1 MTKLAESA
9 VQAVQDKVMLGIT
22 KAEFVKLPPVNQLV
36 DLLPAKVYRFTMQ
49 ETMQGPIYS
58 LEYADMPKQPAKL
71 YGNINL
77 QKDRILRA
85 YQNSEKNLGVLLH
98 GNGGTGKSTLAKLIA
113 FDVVNNFN
121 QPVILVQQDSIKH
134 LEYVLSNLKQPVMF
148 LIDEFEKMF
157 EETEDQ
163 GFLLTLLDGL
173 YNSNHLFV
181 LTANDQDRINRYF
194 FNRPSRIRYN
204 FYYGALGYDVY
215 SEIINQ
221 HFDQDFASQLI
232 GKLATIN
239 NLSFDIIQEIIN
251 EAKAFPDLSVTELF
265 DGFNLDRLDLDL
277 GFSQFKVMLK
287 SDSGNFDLNL
297 TDFVDSVLAKLP
309 YKLPK
314 FTVSGNLNRDLT
326 LEGIYSGNF
335 DDGENPFRIRFSFE
349 SDGNSRWIRATK
361 VKVGKIDHK
370 EVYLEMDTN
379 LSYHLFG
386 LIADTLHETLDYSKY
401 GEDYEYDDMY
411 GELLKAFDSLEMNID
426 EVMLV
431 IERPQVF

>member
-1 MTKLAESA
+1 MTEPTAPTA
-9 VQAVQDKVMLGIT
+9 PQDKVMLGIT

-36 DLLPAKVYRFTMQ
+36 DLLPAKVYRFTVK

-77 QKDRILRA
+77 QKDRILRS
-85 YQNSEKNLGVLLH
+85 YKTQDKNLGVLLH

-163 GFLLTLLDGL
+163 GYLLTLLDGL
-173 YNSNHLFV
+173 YNHNHLFV

-221 HFDQDFASQLI
+221 HFEPVFAAQLT

-265 DGFNLDRLDLDL
+265 EGFNLDRLDLDL
-277 GFSQFKVMLK
+277 GYSDFKVMLK
-287 SDSGNFDLNL
+287 NPETGKFDL
-297 TDFVDSVLAKLP
+297 SLADYIISALGMLP

-314 FTVSGNLNRDLT
+314 ATVGGNLSHKLT
-326 LEGIYSGNF
+326 LEGIYN
-335 DDGENPFRIRFSFE
+335 GEFNERAEPFRVTLALGSE
-349 SDGNSRWIRATK
+349 SNNHWFYASRTR
-361 VKVGKIDHK
+361 VEQIDHK
-370 EVYLEMDTN
+370 EVHLLVDTD
-379 LSYHLFG
+379 LSSSLRG
-386 LIADTLHETLDYSKY
+386 LIANVLHDVVDYEPF
-401 GEDYEYDDMY
+401 GEDYDYNDMY
-411 GELLKAFDSLEMNID
+411 QEVEKVVNQDIN

-431 IERPQVF
+431 IERPQTF

>member
-1 MTKLAESA
+1 MNTLTQEP
-9 VQAVQDKVMLGIT
+9 QDKVMLGIT
-22 KAEFVKLPPVNQLV
+22 KAEFVKLPPVDQLV
-36 DLLPAKVYRFTMQ
+36 DLLPARVYRFVAQ
-49 ETMQGPIYS
+49 ETMAGMVYF

-85 YQNSEKNLGVLLH
+85 YKTSEKNLGVLLH

-134 LEYVLSNLKQPVMF
+134 LEYMLSNLKQPVMF

-163 GFLLTLLDGL
+163 GYLLTLLDGL
-173 YNSNHLFV
+173 YNNNHLFV

-204 FYYGALGYDVY
+204 FYYGALGYEVY

-221 HFDQDFASQLI
+221 HFEPDFAAQLT

-265 DGFNLDRLDLDL
+265 EGFNLDRLDLDL

-287 SDSGNFDLNL
+287 SDGGDSGNFDLSL
-297 TDFVDSVLAKLP
+297 TDYVDSVLAKLP

-326 LEGIYSGNF
+326 LEGIYNGDFN
-335 DDGENPFRIRFSFE
+335 DGETPFRIRFSFE
-349 SDGNSRWIRATK
+349 SDGSSRWIRATK

-370 EVYLEMDTN
+370 EICLEMDTN

-386 LIADTLHETLDYSKY
+386 SIVETLHETLDYSKY
-401 GEDYEYDDMY
+401 GEDYEYDDMCE
-411 GELLKAFDSLEMNID
+411 ELRKAFDSLKVNTD
-426 EVMLV
+426 EVLLV
-431 IERPQVF
+431 IERPQTF

>member
-1 MTKLAESA
+1 MTTIN
-9 VQAVQDKVMLGIT
+9 QAAQEPQDKVMLGIT

-36 DLLPAKVYRFTMQ
+36 DLLPAKVYRFTVK

-77 QKDRILRA
+77 QKDRILRS
-85 YQNSEKNLGVLLH
+85 YKTQDKNLGVLLH

-163 GFLLTLLDGL
+163 GYLLTLLDGL
-173 YNSNHLFV
+173 YNNNHLFV

-215 SEIINQ
+215 SEIVNQ
-221 HFDQDFASQLI
+221 HFEPDFAAQLT

-265 DGFNLDRLDLDL
+265 EGFNLDRLDLDL
-277 GFSQFKVMLK
+277 GYADFQVMLK

-297 TDFVDSVLAKLP
+297 TDYIISALGMLP

-314 FTVSGNLNRDLT
+314 ATVGGNLSRKLT
-326 LEGIYSGNF
+326 LEGIYN
-335 DDGENPFRIRFSFE
+335 GEFNERAEPFRLTLALGSE
-349 SDGNSRWIRATK
+349 SNNHWIYASRTR
-361 VKVGKIDHK
+361 VEKIDHK
-370 EVYLEMDTN
+370 EVHLLVDTD
-379 LSYHLFG
+379 LASSLRG
-386 LIADTLHETLDYSKY
+386 LIANALHDVVDYEPF
-401 GEDYEYDDMY
+401 GEDYDYNDMY
-411 GELLKAFDSLEMNID
+411 QEVEKVVNQDIN

-431 IERPQVF
+431 IERPQTF

>member
-1 MTKLAESA
+1 MTTIN
-9 VQAVQDKVMLGIT
+9 QAAQVPQDKVMLGIT

-36 DLLPAKVYRFTMQ
+36 DLLPAKVYRFTVQ

-77 QKDRILRA
+77 QKDRILRSYKA
-85 YQNSEKNLGVLLH
+85 QDKNLGVLLH

-113 FDVVNNFN
+113 FDVVNEFN

-173 YNSNHLFV
+173 YNNNHLFV

-221 HFDQDFASQLI
+221 HFEPDFAAQLT

-265 DGFNLDRLDLDL
+265 EGFNLDRLDLDL

-314 FTVSGNLNRDLT
+314 STVSGNLNRDLT
-326 LEGIYSGNF
+326 LEGIYDGEF
-335 DDGENPFRIRFSFE
+335 DDGENPFRIRFAFE
-349 SDGNSRWIRATK
+349 SDGNSRWIRSTK
-361 VKVGKIDHK
+361 VKVSKIDHK
-370 EVYLEMDTN
+370 VICLEMDTN

-386 LIADTLHETLDYSKY
+386 SIADTLHETLDYSKY

-411 GELLKAFDSLEMNID
+411 AELRKAFDSLKMNID
-426 EVMLV
+426 EILLV
-431 IERPQVF
+431 IERPQTF

>member
-1 MTKLAESA
+1 
-9 VQAVQDKVMLGIT
+9 MLGIT

-36 DLLPAKVYRFTMQ
+36 DLLPAKVYRFTVQ

-173 YNSNHLFV
+173 YNNNHLFV
-181 LTANDQDRINRYF
+181 LTANDQERINQYF

-251 EAKAFPDLSVTELF
+251 EARAFPDLSVTELF
-265 DGFNLDRLDLDL
+265 EGFNLDRLDLDL
-277 GFSQFKVMLK
+277 GYADFKVMLK
-287 SDSGNFDLNL
+287 NPETGKFDLC
-297 TDFVDSVLAKLP
+297 LADYITPALGKLP
-309 YKLPK
+309 YKLPNA
-314 FTVSGNLNRDLT
+314 TITGVLNRKMT
-326 LEGIYSGNF
+326 LDGIYK
-335 DDGENPFRIRFSFE
+335 GEFNERTEPFRVTLATGSE
-349 SDGNSRWIRATK
+349 NSSHWVSASITK
-361 VKVGKIDHK
+361 VDKIDHK
-370 EVYLEMDTN
+370 EVHILVNSDLATALRN
-379 LSYHLFG
+379 
-386 LIADTLHETLDYSKY
+386 LIANLVHNVIDYEQY
-401 GEDYEYDDMY
+401 GEDYDYNDMY
-411 GELLKAFDSLEMNID
+411 REVEKVVDLESG

>member
-1 MTKLAESA
+1 MTTIN
-9 VQAVQDKVMLGIT
+9 QAAQVPQDKVMLGIT

-36 DLLPAKVYRFTMQ
+36 DLLPARVYRFTVQ

-77 QKDRILRA
+77 QKDRILRSYKA
-85 YQNSEKNLGVLLH
+85 QDKNLGVLLH

-163 GFLLTLLDGL
+163 GYLLTLLDGL
-173 YNSNHLFV
+173 YNNNHLFV

-215 SEIINQ
+215 SEIVNQ
-221 HFDQDFASQLI
+221 HFEPDFAAQLT

-265 DGFNLDRLDLDL
+265 EGFNLDRLDLDL

-314 FTVSGNLNRDLT
+314 STVSGNLNRDLT
-326 LEGIYSGNF
+326 LEGIYDGEF
-335 DDGENPFRIRFSFE
+335 DDGENPFRIRFAFE
-349 SDGNSRWIRATK
+349 SDGNSRWIRSTK

-370 EVYLEMDTN
+370 EICLEMDTN

-386 LIADTLHETLDYSKY
+386 SIADTLHETLDYSKY

-411 GELLKAFDSLEMNID
+411 AELRKAFDSLKMNTD
-426 EVMLV
+426 EILLV
-431 IERPQVF
+431 IERPQTF

>member
-1 MTKLAESA
+1 MNTILEP
-9 VQAVQDKVMLGIT
+9 QDKVMLDIT
-22 KAEFVKLPPVNQLV
+22 KAEFVKLPPVDQLV
-36 DLLPAKVYRFTMQ
+36 DLLPARVYRFVAQ
-49 ETMQGPIYS
+49 ETMQGMVYF

-77 QKDRILRA
+77 QKDRILRS
-85 YQNSEKNLGVLLH
+85 YKQQDKNLGVLLH

-113 FDVVNNFN
+113 FDVVNELN

-134 LEYVLSNLKQPVMF
+134 LEYVLSNLKQPTMF

-157 EETEDQ
+157 EEKEDQ

-173 YNSNHLFV
+173 YNNNHLFV
-181 LTANDQDRINRYF
+181 LTANDQERINRYF

-221 HFDQDFASQLI
+221 HFDQDFAAQLT

-265 DGFNLDRLDLDL
+265 EGFNLDRLDLDL
-277 GFSQFKVMLK
+277 GYADFKAFLK
-287 SDSGNFDLNL
+287 GPDGNFDLNVV
-297 TDFVDSVLAKLP
+297 DFIKSALDKLP

-314 FTVSGNLNRDLT
+314 VTITGSLSRKMT
-326 LEGIYSGNF
+326 LESIYQGEFNDRTEPFKLSIAGG
-335 DDGENPFRIRFSFE
+335 GENSNYWIHS
-349 SDGNSRWIRATK
+349 SRTK
-361 VKVGKIDHK
+361 VDKIDHK
-370 EVYLEMDTN
+370 EVHLVLDSDLAPALRNLLTN
-379 LSYHLFG
+379 TIHSV
-386 LIADTLHETLDYSKY
+386 IDYEQY
-401 GEDYEYDDMY
+401 GEDYGYNEVYEEVDKVVY
-411 GELLKAFDSLEMNID
+411 LED
-426 EVMLV
+426 EEIKLV

>member
-1 MTKLAESA
+1 MAG
-9 VQAVQDKVMLGIT
+9 M
-22 KAEFVKLPPVNQLV
+22 
-36 DLLPAKVYRFTMQ
+36 VYF
-49 ETMQGPIYS
+49 

-77 QKDRILRA
+77 QKDRILRS
-85 YQNSEKNLGVLLH
+85 YKTQDKNLGVLLH

-113 FDVVNNFN
+113 FDVVNELN

-134 LEYVLSNLKQPVMF
+134 LEYMLSNLKQPVMF

-163 GFLLTLLDGL
+163 GYLLTLLDGL
-173 YNSNHLFV
+173 YNNNHLFV
-181 LTANDQDRINRYF
+181 LTANDQERINRYF

-215 SEIINQ
+215 GEIVNQ
-221 HFDQDFASQLI
+221 HFEPDFAAQLS

-277 GFSQFKVMLK
+277 GYADFKAMLK
-287 SDSGNFDLNL
+287 NPETGKFDL
-297 TDFVDSVLAKLP
+297 SLADYIISALGMLP

-314 FTVSGNLNRDLT
+314 ASVTGSLSRKMT
-326 LEGIYSGNF
+326 LEGIYN
-335 DDGENPFRIRFSFE
+335 GEFNERSEPFRVTLALGSE
-349 SDGNSRWIRATK
+349 NNNHWVYASRTR
-361 VKVGKIDHK
+361 VEKIDHK
-370 EVYLEMDTN
+370 EVHILVDTDPASS
-379 LSYHLFG
+379 LRG
-386 LIADTLHETLDYSKY
+386 LIANTLHDVVDYEPF
-401 GEDYEYDDMY
+401 GEDYDYNDMY
-411 GELLKAFDSLEMNID
+411 QEVEKVANQDIN

-431 IERPQVF
+431 IERPQTF

>member
-1 MTKLAESA
+1 MTTVAA
-9 VQAVQDKVMLGIT
+9 PTVPQDKVMLGIT
-22 KAEFVKLPPVNQLV
+22 KAEFVKLPPVDQLV
-36 DLLPAKVYRFTMQ
+36 DLLPARVYRFTVQ

-77 QKDRILRA
+77 QKDRILRSYKA
-85 YQNSEKNLGVLLH
+85 QDKNLGVLLH

-113 FDVVNNFN
+113 FDVVNEFN

-173 YNSNHLFV
+173 YNNNHLFV

-204 FYYGALGYDVY
+204 FYYGALGYEVY

-221 HFDQDFASQLI
+221 HFEPDFAAQLT

-265 DGFNLDRLDLDL
+265 EGFNLDRLDLDL
-277 GFSQFKVMLK
+277 GFADFQVFLK
-287 SDSGNFDLNL
+287 NPETGAFDLNL
-297 TDFVDSVLAKLP
+297 ADYIKDALAKLP

-314 FTVSGNLNRDLT
+314 ASVIGSLSRKMT
-326 LEGIYSGNF
+326 LEGIYN
-335 DDGENPFRIRFSFE
+335 GEFNGRAEPFRVTLTLGSE
-349 SDGNSRWIRATK
+349 SNNHWVNASRTK
-361 VKVGKIDHK
+361 VEKIDHK
-370 EVYLEMDTN
+370 EV
-379 LSYHLFG
+379 HLV
-386 LIADTLHETLDYSKY
+386 LDVDLAPMLRSLFANALPDVVDYEPF
-401 GEDYEYDDMY
+401 GEDYDYNDMY
-411 GELLKAFDSLEMNID
+411 QEVEKVVNQDIN

-431 IERPQVF
+431 IERPQTF

>member
-1 MTKLAESA
+1 MNTILEP
-9 VQAVQDKVMLGIT
+9 QDKVMLGIT
-22 KAEFVKLPPVNQLV
+22 KAEFVKLPPVDQLV
-36 DLLPAKVYRFTMQ
+36 DLLPARVYRFVAQ
-49 ETMQGPIYS
+49 ETMQGMVYF

-77 QKDRILRA
+77 QKDRILRS
-85 YQNSEKNLGVLLH
+85 YKQQDKNLGVLLH

-113 FDVVNNFN
+113 FDVVNELN

-134 LEYVLSNLKQPVMF
+134 LEYVLSNLKQPTMF

-157 EETEDQ
+157 EEKEDQ

-173 YNSNHLFV
+173 YNNNHLFV
-181 LTANDQDRINRYF
+181 LTANDQERINRYF

-221 HFDQDFASQLI
+221 HFDQDFAAQLT

-265 DGFNLDRLDLDL
+265 EGFNLDRLDLDL
-277 GFSQFKVMLK
+277 GYADFKAFLK
-287 SDSGNFDLNL
+287 GPDGNFDLNV
-297 TDFVDSVLAKLP
+297 VDYIKSALDKLP

-314 FTVSGNLNRDLT
+314 VTITGSLSRKMT
-326 LEGIYSGNF
+326 LESIYAGEFNDRTEPFRLSIACG
-335 DDGENPFRIRFSFE
+335 GENSNYWIHS
-349 SDGNSRWIRATK
+349 SRTK
-361 VKVGKIDHK
+361 VDKIDHK
-370 EVYLEMDTN
+370 EVHLVLDSDLAPALRNLLTN
-379 LSYHLFG
+379 TIHNV
-386 LIADTLHETLDYSKY
+386 IDYEQY
-401 GEDYEYDDMY
+401 GEDYGYNEVYEEVDKVVDLE
-411 GELLKAFDSLEMNID
+411 GEEIK
-426 EVMLV
+426 LV

>member
-1 MTKLAESA
+1 MNTLTQEP
-9 VQAVQDKVMLGIT
+9 QDKVMLGIT

-36 DLLPAKVYRFTMQ
+36 DLLPAKVYRFTVQ

-85 YQNSEKNLGVLLH
+85 YKTSEKNLGVLLH

-173 YNSNHLFV
+173 YNNNHLFV

-221 HFDQDFASQLI
+221 YFEPDFAAQLI

-265 DGFNLDRLDLDL
+265 EGFNLDRLDLDL
-277 GFSQFKVMLK
+277 GYADFQVFLK
-287 SDSGNFDLNL
+287 NPETGKFDL
-297 TDFVDSVLAKLP
+297 SLADYIISALGMLP

-314 FTVSGNLNRDLT
+314 ATISGALSRKMT
-326 LEGIYSGNF
+326 LEGIYNGEFNDRAEPF
-335 DDGENPFRIRFSFE
+335 RVILTLGGENN
-349 SDGNSRWIRATK
+349 SDWVNASRTR
-361 VKVGKIDHK
+361 VEKIDHK
-370 EVYLEMDTN
+370 EVHLLVDTD
-379 LSYHLFG
+379 LSSSLPGFMANTVHAV
-386 LIADTLHETLDYSKY
+386 IDYEQY
-401 GEDYEYDDMY
+401 GEDYEYNDMY
-411 GELLKAFDSLEMNID
+411 REVEKVVNRDIN

-431 IERPQVF
+431 IERPQTF

>member
-1 MTKLAESA
+1 M
-9 VQAVQDKVMLGIT
+9 
-22 KAEFVKLPPVNQLV
+22 
-36 DLLPAKVYRFTMQ
+36 
-49 ETMQGPIYS
+49 
-58 LEYADMPKQPAKL
+58 
-71 YGNINL
+71 
-77 QKDRILRA
+77 
-85 YQNSEKNLGVLLH
+85 LLH

-163 GFLLTLLDGL
+163 GYLLTLLDGL
-173 YNSNHLFV
+173 YNNNHLFV

-204 FYYGALGYDVY
+204 FYYGALGYEVY
-215 SEIINQ
+215 SEIVNQ
-221 HFDQDFASQLI
+221 HFEPDFAAQLT

-265 DGFNLDRLDLDL
+265 EGFNLDRLDLDL
-277 GFSQFKVMLK
+277 GYADFKVMLK
-287 SDSGNFDLNL
+287 NPETGKFDL
-297 TDFVDSVLAKLP
+297 SLADYIISALGMLP

-314 FTVSGNLNRDLT
+314 ATVGGNLSRKLT
-326 LEGIYSGNF
+326 LEGIYN
-335 DDGENPFRIRFSFE
+335 GEFNERAEPFRLTLALGSE
-349 SDGNSRWIRATK
+349 SNNHWFYASRTR
-361 VKVGKIDHK
+361 VEQIDHK
-370 EVYLEMDTN
+370 EVHLLVDTD
-379 LSYHLFG
+379 LSSSLRG
-386 LIADTLHETLDYSKY
+386 LIANALHDVVDYEPF
-401 GEDYEYDDMY
+401 GEDYDYNDMY
-411 GELLKAFDSLEMNID
+411 QEVEKVVNQDIN

-431 IERPQVF
+431 IERPQTF

>member
-1 MTKLAESA
+1 MTTINQEP
-9 VQAVQDKVMLGIT
+9 QDKVMLGIT
-22 KAEFVKLPPVNQLV
+22 KAEFVKLPPVDQLV
-36 DLLPAKVYRFTMQ
+36 DFLPARVYRFVAQ
-49 ETMQGPIYS
+49 ETMTGVVYF

-77 QKDRILRA
+77 QKDRILRS
-85 YQNSEKNLGVLLH
+85 YKTQDKNLGVLLH

-113 FDVVNNFN
+113 FDVVNELN

-134 LEYVLSNLKQPVMF
+134 LEYMLSNLKQPVMF

-163 GFLLTLLDGL
+163 GYLLTLLDGL
-173 YNSNHLFV
+173 YNNNHLFV

-204 FYYGALGYDVY
+204 FYYGALGYEVY

-221 HFDQDFASQLI
+221 HFDQDFAAQLT

-265 DGFNLDRLDLDL
+265 EGFNLDRLDLDL
-277 GFSQFKVMLK
+277 GYADFQVFLK
-287 SDSGNFDLNL
+287 NPETGVFDLNIA
-297 TDFVDSVLAKLP
+297 DYIKDALAKLP

-314 FTVSGNLNRDLT
+314 VSVTGSLSRKMT
-326 LEGIYSGNF
+326 LEGIYN
-335 DDGENPFRIRFSFE
+335 GEFNDRAEPFRVSLSIGGE
-349 SDGNSRWIRATK
+349 TNNYWVNASRTK
-361 VKVGKIDHK
+361 VDKIDHK
-370 EVYLEMDTN
+370 EVRLVLDTDLAPMLRN
-379 LSYHLFG
+379 LF
-386 LIADTLHETLDYSKY
+386 ANTLHNVVDYEQF
-401 GEDYEYDDMY
+401 GEDYEYNDMY
-411 GELLKAFDSLEMNID
+411 EEVEKVVDLEEGEI
-426 EVMLV
+426 VLV
-431 IERPQVF
+431 IERPQTF

>member
-1 MTKLAESA
+1 
-9 VQAVQDKVMLGIT
+9 MLGIT

-36 DLLPAKVYRFTMQ
+36 DLLPAKVYRFTVK

-77 QKDRILRA
+77 QKDRILRS
-85 YQNSEKNLGVLLH
+85 YKTQDKNLGVLLH
-98 GNGGTGKSTLAKLIA
+98 GNGGTGKSILAKLIA

-121 QPVILVQQDSIKH
+121 QPVILVQQDSINH
-134 LEYVLSNLKQPVMF
+134 LEYVLSNIKQPVMF

-163 GFLLTLLDGL
+163 GYLLTLLDGL
-173 YNSNHLFV
+173 YNNNHLFV

-221 HFDQDFASQLI
+221 HFEPDFAAQLT

-265 DGFNLDRLDLDL
+265 EGFNLDRLDLDL
-277 GFSQFKVMLK
+277 GYSDFKVMLK
-287 SDSGNFDLNL
+287 NPETGKFDL
-297 TDFVDSVLAKLP
+297 SLADYIISALGMLP

-314 FTVSGNLNRDLT
+314 ATVGGNLSRKLT
-326 LEGIYSGNF
+326 LEGIYN
-335 DDGENPFRIRFSFE
+335 GEFNERAEPFRVTLALGSE
-349 SDGNSRWIRATK
+349 SNNHWFYASRTR
-361 VKVGKIDHK
+361 VEQIDHK
-370 EVYLEMDTN
+370 EVHLLVDTD
-379 LSYHLFG
+379 LSSSLRG
-386 LIADTLHETLDYSKY
+386 LIANVLHDVVDYEPF
-401 GEDYEYDDMY
+401 GEDYDYNDMY
-411 GELLKAFDSLEMNID
+411 QEVEKVVNQDIN

-431 IERPQVF
+431 IERPQTF

>member
-1 MTKLAESA
+1 MTTLATPT
-9 VQAVQDKVMLGIT
+9 VPQDKVMLGIT
-22 KAEFVKLPPVNQLV
+22 KAEFVKLPPVDQLV
-36 DLLPAKVYRFTMQ
+36 DLLPARVYRFTVQ

-77 QKDRILRA
+77 QKDRILRSYKA
-85 YQNSEKNLGVLLH
+85 QDKNLGVLLH

-173 YNSNHLFV
+173 YNNNHLFV

-204 FYYGALGYDVY
+204 FYYGALGYEVY

-221 HFDQDFASQLI
+221 HFEPDFAAQLT

-265 DGFNLDRLDLDL
+265 EGFNLDRLDLDL
-277 GFSQFKVMLK
+277 GYADFQVMLK

-297 TDFVDSVLAKLP
+297 TDYIISALGMLP

-314 FTVSGNLNRDLT
+314 ATVGGNLSRKLT
-326 LEGIYSGNF
+326 LEGIYN
-335 DDGENPFRIRFSFE
+335 GEFNERAEPFRVTLALGSE
-349 SDGNSRWIRATK
+349 SNNHWFYASRTR
-361 VKVGKIDHK
+361 VEKIDHK
-370 EVYLEMDTN
+370 EVHLLVDTD
-379 LSYHLFG
+379 LASSLRG
-386 LIADTLHETLDYSKY
+386 LIANALHDVVDYEPF
-401 GEDYEYDDMY
+401 GEDYDYNDMY
-411 GELLKAFDSLEMNID
+411 QEVEKVVNQDIN

-431 IERPQVF
+431 IERPQTF

>member
-1 MTKLAESA
+1 MNTILEP
-9 VQAVQDKVMLGIT
+9 QDKVMLGIT
-22 KAEFVKLPPVNQLV
+22 KAEFVKLPPVDQLV
-36 DLLPAKVYRFTMQ
+36 DLLPARVYRFVAQ
-49 ETMQGPIYS
+49 ETMQGMVYF

-77 QKDRILRA
+77 QKDRILRS
-85 YQNSEKNLGVLLH
+85 YKQQDKNLGVLLH

-113 FDVVNNFN
+113 FDVVNELN

-134 LEYVLSNLKQPVMF
+134 LEYVLSNLKQPTMF

-157 EETEDQ
+157 EEKEDQ

-173 YNSNHLFV
+173 YNNNHLFV
-181 LTANDQDRINRYF
+181 LTANDQERINRYF

-221 HFDQDFASQLI
+221 HFDQDFAAQLT

-265 DGFNLDRLDLDL
+265 EGFNLDRLDLDL
-277 GFSQFKVMLK
+277 GYADFKAFLK
-287 SDSGNFDLNL
+287 GPDGNFDLNV
-297 TDFVDSVLAKLP
+297 VDYIKSALDKLP

-314 FTVSGNLNRDLT
+314 VTITGSLSRKMT
-326 LEGIYSGNF
+326 LESIYAGEFNDRTEPFRLSIACG
-335 DDGENPFRIRFSFE
+335 GENSNYWIHS
-349 SDGNSRWIRATK
+349 SRTK
-361 VKVGKIDHK
+361 VDKIDHK
-370 EVYLEMDTN
+370 EVHLVLDSDLAPALRNLLTN
-379 LSYHLFG
+379 TIHNV
-386 LIADTLHETLDYSKY
+386 IDYEQY
-401 GEDYEYDDMY
+401 GEDYGYNEVYEEVDNVVD
-411 GELLKAFDSLEMNID
+411 LED
-426 EVMLV
+426 EEIKLV

>member
-1 MTKLAESA
+1 MTTIN
-9 VQAVQDKVMLGIT
+9 QAAQEPQNKVMLGIT
-22 KAEFVKLPPVNQLV
+22 KAEFVKLPPVDQLV
-36 DLLPAKVYRFTMQ
+36 DLLPARVYRFVVQ

-77 QKDRILRA
+77 QKDRILRS
-85 YQNSEKNLGVLLH
+85 YKTQDKNLGVLLH

-113 FDVVNNFN
+113 FDVVNELN

-134 LEYVLSNLKQPVMF
+134 LEYMLSNLKQPVMF

-163 GFLLTLLDGL
+163 GYLLTLLDGL
-173 YNSNHLFV
+173 YNNNHLFV

-215 SEIINQ
+215 SEIVNQ
-221 HFDQDFASQLI
+221 HFEPDFAAQLT

-265 DGFNLDRLDLDL
+265 EGFNLDRLDLDL
-277 GFSQFKVMLK
+277 GYADFKVMLK
-287 SDSGNFDLNL
+287 GPDGKFDLNL
-297 TDFVDSVLAKLP
+297 VDYIKDALAKLP

-314 FTVSGNLNRDLT
+314 ASVTGSLSRKMT
-326 LEGIYSGNF
+326 LEGIYN
-335 DDGENPFRIRFSFE
+335 GEFNDRSEPFRVALALGGE
-349 SDGNSRWIRATK
+349 SNNYWVNASRTK
-361 VKVGKIDHK
+361 VEKIDHK
-370 EVYLEMDTN
+370 EVRLVLVETDLALSLRN
-379 LSYHLFG
+379 LLANTVHG
-386 LIADTLHETLDYSKY
+386 VIDYEQY
-401 GEDYEYDDMY
+401 GEDYEYSDLYEEVEKVVDLEE
-411 GELLKAFDSLEMNID
+411 GEI
-426 EVMLV
+426 VLV
-431 IERPQVF
+431 IERPQTF

>member
-1 MTKLAESA
+1 MTEPTAPTA
-9 VQAVQDKVMLGIT
+9 PQDKVMLGIT

-36 DLLPAKVYRFTMQ
+36 DLLPAKVYRFTVK

-77 QKDRILRA
+77 QKDRILRS
-85 YQNSEKNLGVLLH
+85 YKTQDKNLGVLLH

-163 GFLLTLLDGL
+163 GYLLTLLDGL
-173 YNSNHLFV
+173 YNHNHLFV

-215 SEIINQ
+215 SEIVNQ
-221 HFDQDFASQLI
+221 HFEPVFAAQLT

-265 DGFNLDRLDLDL
+265 EGFNLDRLDLDL
-277 GFSQFKVMLK
+277 GYSDFKVMLK
-287 SDSGNFDLNL
+287 NPETGKFDL
-297 TDFVDSVLAKLP
+297 SLADYIISALGMLP

-314 FTVSGNLNRDLT
+314 ATVGGNLSHKLT
-326 LEGIYSGNF
+326 LEGIYN
-335 DDGENPFRIRFSFE
+335 GEFNERAEPFRVTLALGSE
-349 SDGNSRWIRATK
+349 SNNHWFYASRTR
-361 VKVGKIDHK
+361 VEQIDHK
-370 EVYLEMDTN
+370 EVHLLVDTD
-379 LSYHLFG
+379 LSSSLRG
-386 LIADTLHETLDYSKY
+386 LIANVLHDVVDYEPF
-401 GEDYEYDDMY
+401 GEDYDYNDMY
-411 GELLKAFDSLEMNID
+411 QEVEKVVNQDIN

-431 IERPQVF
+431 IERPQTF

>member
-1 MTKLAESA
+1 MTTIN
-9 VQAVQDKVMLGIT
+9 QAAQVPQDKVMLGIT

-36 DLLPAKVYRFTMQ
+36 DLLPARVYRFTVQ

-77 QKDRILRA
+77 QKDRILRSYKA
-85 YQNSEKNLGVLLH
+85 QDKNLGVLLH

-113 FDVVNNFN
+113 FDVVNEFN

-163 GFLLTLLDGL
+163 GYLLTLLDGL
-173 YNSNHLFV
+173 YNNNHLFV

-215 SEIINQ
+215 GEIINQ
-221 HFDQDFASQLI
+221 HFEPDFAAQLT

-265 DGFNLDRLDLDL
+265 EGFNLDRLDLDL
-277 GFSQFKVMLK
+277 AFADFQVFLK
-287 SDSGNFDLNL
+287 NPETGAFDLNL
-297 TDFVDSVLAKLP
+297 ADYIKDALAKLP

-314 FTVSGNLNRDLT
+314 VSVTGSLSRKMT
-326 LEGIYSGNF
+326 LEGIYN
-335 DDGENPFRIRFSFE
+335 GEFNDRAEPFRVTLTLGSE
-349 SDGNSRWIRATK
+349 SNNHWVNASQTK
-361 VKVGKIDHK
+361 VEKIDHK
-370 EVYLEMDTN
+370 EVHLVLDVDLAPMLRSLFTN
-379 LSYHLFG
+379 
-386 LIADTLHETLDYSKY
+386 TLHDVVDYEPF
-401 GEDYEYDDMY
+401 GEDCDFNDMY
-411 GELLKAFDSLEMNID
+411 QEVEKVVNQDIN

-431 IERPQVF
+431 IERPQTF

>member
-1 MTKLAESA
+1 MTTIN
-9 VQAVQDKVMLGIT
+9 QAAQEPQDKVMLGIT

-36 DLLPAKVYRFTMQ
+36 DLLPAKVYRFTVK

-77 QKDRILRA
+77 QKDRILRS
-85 YQNSEKNLGVLLH
+85 YKTQDKNLGVLLH

-163 GFLLTLLDGL
+163 GYLLTLLDGL
-173 YNSNHLFV
+173 YNNNHLFV
-181 LTANDQDRINRYF
+181 LTANDQERINRYF

-215 SEIINQ
+215 SEIVNQ
-221 HFDQDFASQLI
+221 HFEPDFAAQLT

-265 DGFNLDRLDLDL
+265 EGFNLDRLDLDL
-277 GFSQFKVMLK
+277 GYADFKVMLK

-297 TDFVDSVLAKLP
+297 TDYIISALGMLP

-314 FTVSGNLNRDLT
+314 ATVGGNLSRKLT
-326 LEGIYSGNF
+326 LEGIYN
-335 DDGENPFRIRFSFE
+335 GEFNERAEPFRVTLALGSE
-349 SDGNSRWIRATK
+349 SNNHWVYASRTR
-361 VKVGKIDHK
+361 VEKIDHK
-370 EVYLEMDTN
+370 EVHLLVDTD
-379 LSYHLFG
+379 LSSSLRG
-386 LIADTLHETLDYSKY
+386 LISNTLHDVVDYEPF
-401 GEDYEYDDMY
+401 GEDYDYNDMY
-411 GELLKAFDSLEMNID
+411 QEVEKVVNQDIN

-431 IERPQVF
+431 IERPQTF